1 MIRHAVADTKLGWI
15 GMVSSEK
22 GLTFITLPE
31 ASRKAALSKIKGF
44 ISNSVED
51 ASAFGDLP
59 SRLQQY
65 FAGNKVNF
73 PDRLD
78 LSGDTAFQ
86 QVIWNLT
93 RAIPYGETR
102 SYAWVARLGVNPS
115 ASRAVGGALA
125 RNRLPIIVPCHR
137 VVASDGGLGG
147 FSGGKELKKQLL
159 DLEAL
164 AYKC

>member
-59 SRLQQY
+59 SRLQHY

-78 LSGDTAFQ
+78 LSGATAFQ

-102 SYAWVARLGVNPS
+102 SYAWVARLGGSPS